1 MLSNLISIHLFVPE
15 IALTVGIILLLV
27 WDLAFALKRL
37 AAAAIALSSLLCAAV
52 VTLVSRGAE
61 VDLFSGLIV
70 RDGFADFF
78 KIFFHVVTAVTVL
91 VSLRARDT
99 IDYQGGRNRDASEYF
114 ALLLTLDL
122 GMSLMA
128 ASNDL
133 LMAYL
138 SLEMVSL
145 VSYVVVGMRV
155 DARRGLGGA
164 GSSSATSTSAEA
176 ALKYIIFG
184 GVASGVML
192 FGLSLLYGMT
202 GATEFATVRSALA
215 ATGQGTLAVSILAV
229 VLILA
234 GFGYKVAAVPF
245 HMWCPDVYEGA
256 PTPVT
261 ALLSVGPKAAG
272 FALLLRFFAASGG
285 AVPDESQLLGAPW
298 ALLIGVMAAASM
310 TLGNLAAILQQN
322 VKRLLA
328 YSSIAHAGY
337 LLMALCVFSR
347 ESQQAVLLYLVAY
360 LFMNLGAFIVVIGF
374 SEAGV
379 GESIESYRGLGS
391 RAPMLAALMAVFLFS
406 LTGIPPMAGFIG
418 KFYLFAAVLQKGG
431 AFYVILAVIGI
442 VNSAISLYYYAR
454 ILKEM
459 YFESSEDKSPL
470 LVPGVHR
477 TVALVLAVPTVLIG
491 IYWAPLVDLI
501 SRVV

>member
-15 IALTVGIILLLV
+15 IALTMGIILLLV
-27 WDLAFALKRL
+27 WDLAFALKRV
-37 AAAAIALSSLLCAAV
+37 AAGAIALSALLCAAL
-52 VTLVSRGAE
+52 VTLVTSSGGGQ
-61 VDLFSGLIV
+61 DMFGGLIV

-78 KIFFHVVTAVTVL
+78 KVFFHLVTGLIVL
-91 VSLRARDT
+91 VSLRAKDT
-99 IDYQGGRNRDASEYF
+99 IDHTDGRDRDASEFF

-145 VSYVVVGMRV
+145 ISYVIVGF
-155 DARRGLGGA
+155 RRRNA
-164 GSSSATSTSAEA
+164 ASSEA

-202 GATEFATVRSALA
+202 GATEFASVRAALTTA
-215 ATGQGTLAVSILAV
+215 GQGALAVSVLAV

-261 ALLSVGPKAAG
+261 AFLSVGPKAAG
-272 FALLLRFFAASGG
+272 FALLLRFFAVGG
-285 AVPDESQLLGAPW
+285 GVLPDEGQLLGAPW
-298 ALLIGVMAAASM
+298 GLLLGVMAAATM

-347 ESQQAVLLYLVAY
+347 ESQQAVLFYLVAY
-360 LFMNLGAFIVVIGF
+360 LFMNLGAFVVVIGL
-374 SEAGV
+374 SEAGL
-379 GESIESYRGLGS
+379 GESISSYRGLGV
-391 RAPMLAALMAVFLFS
+391 RAPLVAAIMALFLFS
-406 LTGIPPMAGFIG
+406 LTGIPPLAGFIG
-418 KFYLFAAVLQKGG
+418 KFYLFAAVLKKGG
-431 AFYVILAVIGI
+431 AFYVILAIIG
-442 VNSAISLYYYAR
+442 VLNSAISLYYYAR

-459 YFESSEDKSPL
+459 FFNAAEEKSL
-470 LVPGVHR
+470 VLVPGLHR
-477 TVALVLAVPTVLIG
+477 GVALVLAVPTILLGV
-491 IYWAPLVDLI
+491 YWSPLVDLI
-501 SRVV
+501 GRVL

>member
-1 MLSNLISIHLFVPE
+1 
-15 IALTVGIILLLV
+15 
-27 WDLAFALKRL
+27 
-37 AAAAIALSSLLCAAV
+37 
-52 VTLVSRGAE
+52 
-61 VDLFSGLIV
+61 
-70 RDGFADFF
+70 
-78 KIFFHVVTAVTVL
+78 
-91 VSLRARDT
+91 
-99 IDYQGGRNRDASEYF
+99 
-114 ALLLTLDL
+114 
-122 GMSLMA
+122 
-128 ASNDL
+128 
-133 LMAYL
+133 
-138 SLEMVSL
+138 
-145 VSYVVVGMRV
+145 
-155 DARRGLGGA
+155 
-164 GSSSATSTSAEA
+164 
-176 ALKYIIFG
+176 
-184 GVASGVML
+184 
-192 FGLSLLYGMT
+192 
-202 GATEFATVRSALA
+202 
-215 ATGQGTLAVSILAV
+215 V

-272 FALLLRFFAASGG
+272 FALLLRFFAAGGG

-328 YSSIAHAGY
+328 YSSIAPAGY

-374 SEAGV
+374 SEAGI

-391 RAPMLAALMAVFLFS
+391 RAPMLAALMAIFLFS

-442 VNSAISLYYYAR
+442 INSAISLYYYAR

-459 YFESSEDKSPL
+459 YFQSSEEKSPL

-477 TVALVLAVPTVLIG
+477 AVALVLAVPTVLIG